1 MKKNIT
7 GMKET
12 INTTSLPI
20 IMKQMGDLVV
30 PEVTNFGKKNVKE
43 TKEGY
48 KRVKSFLKINEKV
61 VQCPLLKYYMTSITK
76 DIRLMIKTGV
86 LRNILQQ
93 ILPERKHPLDS
104 PRLLKVIGKG
114 ELLPDT
120 MSSRQKDTTA
130 MIIGKIKN
138 RK

>member
-12 INTTSLPI
+12 KNTANLPI
-20 IMKQMGDLVV
+20 IMKQMGELVV

-43 TKEGY
+43 LKEGY

-76 DIRLMIKTGV
+76 DIRLMMKTGV
-86 LRNILQQ
+86 LPNTLQQ
-93 ILPERKHPLDS
+93 ILPERNNPLDS
-104 PRLLKVIGKG
+104 PHLLRVIGKG
-114 ELLPDT
+114 EQHPDT

-130 MIIGKIKN
+130 MIIGKMKN
-138 RK
+138 R